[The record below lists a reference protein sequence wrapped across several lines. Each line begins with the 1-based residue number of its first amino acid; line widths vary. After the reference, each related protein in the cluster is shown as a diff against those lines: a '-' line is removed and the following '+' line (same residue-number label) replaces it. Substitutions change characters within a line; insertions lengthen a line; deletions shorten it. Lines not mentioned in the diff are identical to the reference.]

1 MSISYDTSI
10 MIGNNYNN
18 ITEHLQPARKLYDDD
33 ITEYMESLGLKFAPP
48 WLNAEQQFWFV
59 GLYIPDTP
67 LTELDWINWVEIVEE
82 KHNKLRKIVGP
93 DLKLELKAV
102 LDVW

>member
-1 MSISYDTSI
+1 MSISYDSSI
-10 MIGNNYNN
+10 MIGNYYNKVA
-18 ITEHLQPARKLYDDD
+18 EHLKPARKLYDDD

-48 WLNAEQQFWFV
+48 WYGAEQQHWFV
-59 GLYIPDTP
+59 GFYIQDTP
-67 LTELDWINWVEIVEE
+67 LTESDWIRWVAIVEE

>member
-1 MSISYDTSI
+1 MSTTYDTTI
-10 MIGNNYNN
+10 MIGNTYNN
-18 ITEHLQPARKLYDDD
+18 IAEHLQPARKLYDDD

-48 WLNAEQQFWFV
+48 WLNAEPQYWFV
-59 GLYIPDTP
+59 GFYIPDTP
-67 LTELDWINWVEIVEE
+67 LTESDWKQWSE
-82 KHNKLRKIVGP
+82 KIQIAYNKLREIVGP

>member
-10 MIGNNYNN
+10 MIGNDYET
-18 ITEHLQPARKLYDDD
+18 IVHHLQPARKLYDDD

-48 WLNAEQQFWFV
+48 RLNADQKYWFV
-59 GLYIPDTP
+59 GFFIPDTP
-67 LTELDWINWVEIVEE
+67 LTESDWIKWVAIVEE
-82 KHNKLRKIVGP
+82 KHNKLRQIVGP
-93 DLKLELKAV
+93 DLKIELKAV

>member
-10 MIGNNYNN
+10 MIGNNYN
-18 ITEHLQPARKLYDDD
+18 IIAEHLQPARKLYDDD
-33 ITEYMESLGLKFAPP
+33 ITEYMESLGLIFAPP
-48 WLNAEQQFWFV
+48 WLNAEPRYWFV

-67 LTELDWINWVEIVEE
+67 LTESDWIKWVAIVEE
-82 KHNKLRKIVGP
+82 KHNKLREIVGP
-93 DLKLELKAV
+93 DLKLELRAV

>member
-18 ITEHLQPARKLYDDD
+18 VTEHLKPVPDLYNDDV
-33 ITEYMESLGLKFAPP
+33 TEYMESMGLSFAPP
-48 WLNAEQQFWFV
+48 WYGAEQQNWFV

-67 LTELDWINWVEIVEE
+67 LTELDWIRWVAIVEE

-93 DLKLELKAV
+93 DLKIELKAV

>member
-1 MSISYDTSI
+1 MSTTYDSCM

-18 ITEHLQPARKLYDDD
+18 VADHLQPPRKLYDDD

-48 WLNAEQQFWFV
+48 WLNAEQQSWFV
-59 GLYIPDTP
+59 GFYIPDTP
-67 LTELDWINWVEIVEE
+67 LTESAWIKWVAVVEE
-82 KHNKLRKIVGP
+82 KHNKLREIVGP
-93 DLKLELKAV
+93 DLKIELKAV

>member
-1 MSISYDTSI
+1 MGTTYDTTI
-10 MIGNNYNN
+10 MIGNTYNN
-18 ITEHLQPARKLYDDD
+18 IAEHLQPARKLYDDD

-48 WLNAEQQFWFV
+48 WLNAEPQYWFV
-59 GLYIPDTP
+59 GFYIPDTP
-67 LTELDWINWVEIVEE
+67 LTESDWKQWSE
-82 KHNKLRKIVGP
+82 KIQIAYNKLREIVGP

>member
-1 MSISYDTSI
+1 MSTTYDSYM

-18 ITEHLQPARKLYDDD
+18 VADHLKPVPELYNDD
-33 ITEYMESLGLKFAPP
+33 IREYMESLGLKFAPP
-48 WLNAEQQFWFV
+48 WYDADPQHWFV
-59 GLYIPDTP
+59 GFYIPDTP
-67 LTELDWINWVEIVEE
+67 LTESAWINWVAIVEE

>member
-1 MSISYDTSI
+1 MSTTYDAYM
-10 MIGNNYNN
+10 MIGNSYNN
-18 ITEHLQPARKLYDDD
+18 VADHLKPVPELYDDD

-59 GLYIPDTP
+59 GLYMPDTP
-67 LTELDWINWVEIVEE
+67 LTELDWIRWVAIVEE
-82 KHNKLRKIVGP
+82 KHNKLRKILGP